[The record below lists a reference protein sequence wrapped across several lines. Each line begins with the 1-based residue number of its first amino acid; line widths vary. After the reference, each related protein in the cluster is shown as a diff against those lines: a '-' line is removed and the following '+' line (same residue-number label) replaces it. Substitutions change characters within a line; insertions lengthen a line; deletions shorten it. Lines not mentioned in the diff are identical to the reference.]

1 MSDASLRANVQKNEA
16 LKSKYQAV
24 RNSIYYNSLSTERNL
39 SSANDLVD
47 KCKDYLDK
55 IDGNEGYGYLSHF
68 RQKLNTDYE
77 TLKSYRD
84 FVRDSN
90 KSFMDM
96 YEELGR
102 QITTLNNAI
111 TRDKNAY
118 NKGKKLWERI

>member
-24 RNSIYYNSLSTERNL
+24 RNSIYYNSLSTARDL
-39 SSANDLVD
+39 SSANALVD

-55 IDGNEGYGYLSHF
+55 IDSNEGYGYLSNF

-90 KSFMDM
+90 KAFMAM
-96 YEELGR
+96 YEELGS

-111 TRDKNAY
+111 SRDKTAY